1 MQALAPSA
9 SDCSAPGPNMS
20 LETAEKHP
28 QSAAV
33 QKPLGLKN
41 SKSKPPLTPELV
53 AANKQHQ
60 VEAALADDLGDA
72 RDNHRRV
79 PPARGPPSLIRL
91 LTKPEV
97 LLIAGGVSYPTL
109 WSWMRAGRFPR
120 SRVVGGKSMWRSD
133 EIQCWLD
140 DLPVR
145 KLKGDPAAAVAEVTA

>member
-9 SDCSAPGPNMS
+9 GDCSAWGLSMS
-20 LETAEKHP
+20 LETAEKRP

-41 SKSKPPLTPELV
+41 SKSKPSLTPELF

-97 LLIAGGVSYPTL
+97 LLIAGGVSYPTI

-133 EIQCWLD
+133 EVQLWLD
-140 DLPVR
+140 ALPVR
-145 KLKGDPAAAVAEVTA
+145 PLKGDDDGAKA

>member
-9 SDCSAPGPNMS
+9 SDCSGPGPNMS

-41 SKSKPPLTPELV
+41 PKSKPPLTPELF
-53 AANKQHQ
+53 AANKQYQ

-72 RDNHRRV
+72 RDNRRRV
-79 PPARGPPSLIRL
+79 PPARGPPSLVLRL

-97 LLIAGGVSYPTL
+97 LLIAGGVSYPTI

-133 EIQCWLD
+133 EVQLWLD
-140 DLPVR
+140 ALPVR
-145 KLKGDPAAAVAEVTA
+145 PLKGDADGAKA